1 MTFEEQLKL
10 VRGTNVLVGV
20 HGAGLMYIMF
30 AAEEVRTCSITC
42 GCFS

>member
-10 VRGTNVLVGV
+10 VRGTNVRVGV

-42 GCFS
+42 GYFS